1 MIIIIL
7 IVIIVI
13 MNIAIPYFTTVSS
26 FDIITFRHVQSDK
39 YFSSVPKII
48 SVYFLHALTG
58 QAL

>member
-1 MIIIIL
+1 
-7 IVIIVI
+7 